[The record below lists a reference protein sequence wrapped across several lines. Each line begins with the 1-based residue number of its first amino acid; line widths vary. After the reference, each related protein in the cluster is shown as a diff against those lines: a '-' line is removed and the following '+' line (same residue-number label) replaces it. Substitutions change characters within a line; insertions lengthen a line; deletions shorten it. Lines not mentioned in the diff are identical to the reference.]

1 MHRYRDEI
9 RETPRQ
15 QALRE
20 LRQAEEAERLTLPR
34 LVGLTLFVIVFMWL
48 PLIALVMWAGAVVE
62 GVPA

>member
-1 MHRYRDEI
+1 MTTYCHDCHQVHARPRHQAIEASDE
-9 RETPRQ
+9 RM
-15 QALRE
+15 
-20 LRQAEEAERLTLPR
+20 TLPR